1 MNAFMLKNGVPKVD
15 FRGFKTDNAHANWN
29 VVRKIYNDG
38 DLAFPLEGCEHTCLS
53 IGPPI

>member
-15 FRGFKTDNAHANWN
+15 FRGFKMDNARANWN